1 MKTTITQKIYKMK
14 VLKIAIVVGALL
26 GFLPSMAQKLEYRD
40 FKVTNDA
47 TARLQ
52 GTAVTDEN
60 SGKRAAL
67 IKIYTPFPND
77 VLGFDAG
84 LFQILGRKQAGPGE
98 VWLYVPERTQ
108 KVTISHP
115 KYRPTVMWFEG
126 MEAEAGK
133 TYSVVLNVEGRDV
146 ALIASTPGAEISV
159 DGEPQGKSPV
169 NMHMPLGSHLVR
181 AELGSLLFEDIVT
194 LTADGGNQF
203 TLQMEDE
210 NLKFGDVDIEV
221 ADGAELWFQ
230 DNREGVGSLHKHLRA
245 GSYVITAKLPDHED
259 QTTAF
264 TVEAGK
270 TKTITAIP
278 PVAHL
283 GYLELVTEP
292 TYGVTVMEG
301 DSLVALQPTMQ
312 LPVAR
317 YEYDFT
323 KKGYYP
329 QTRKFRIERGE
340 TLRDTIRLEKI
351 QYVKKTTGYAAIS
364 FAASGKPSVGFTL
377 GGYYENVNLEVSYN
391 LGLGRSKQVDWYDR
405 VDNILIGQYSY
416 RMDEMAVR
424 AGYQLRFAERFG
436 LTPQAGFMIQR
447 LSAKDRNEAGNG
459 FTQPCA
465 TVGARFAYHP
475 VQHVGFFITP
485 EYAIPVS
492 TKGDIVDVFK
502 QGGLTQG
509 GFRGSIG
516 VSVSL

>member
-1 MKTTITQKIYKMK
+1 MKFLHTVIMT
-14 VLKIAIVVGALL
+14 AALL
-26 GFLPSMAQKLEYRD
+26 GGLPMMAQKLESRD
-40 FKVTNDA
+40 FKETSEA
-47 TARLQ
+47 TARLM
-52 GTAVTDEN
+52 GTSMTDEN

-67 IKIYTPFPND
+67 IKIYTPFLND

-84 LFQILGRKQAGPGE
+84 LFQIVGRRQAGPGE

-108 KVTISHP
+108 KITVTHP
-115 KYRPTVMWFEG
+115 KYSPTTIWFDG

-133 TYSVVLNVEGRDV
+133 TYSVELNVEGRNV
-146 ALIASTPGAEISV
+146 SLVASTPGAQITV

-194 LTADGGNQF
+194 LTNDGAIRF
-203 TLQMEDE
+203 DLPMEDE

-221 ADGAELWFQ
+221 ANGAELWFQ
-230 DNREGVGSLHKHLRA
+230 DRREGVGSLRKHLKA
-245 GSYVITAKLPDHED
+245 GSYVVTAKLPDHED

-270 TKTITAIP
+270 TKTVTATP
-278 PVAHL
+278 PSAHL

-292 TYGVTVMEG
+292 THGVTVMEG
-301 DSLVALQPTMQ
+301 DSIVNLTTTTQ

-329 QTRKFRIERGE
+329 QTLKFRIERGE
-340 TLRDTIRLEKI
+340 TFRDTIRLEKI
-351 QYVKKTTGYAAIS
+351 QYVKKTTGYAAVS
-364 FAASGKPSVGFTL
+364 FAASGRPSVGFTL

-391 LGLGRSKQVDWYDR
+391 LGLGRSKEVSWYDR
-405 VDNILIGQYSY
+405 TDNVLIGGYNY
-416 RMDEMAVR
+416 RLDEMAVR

-447 LSAKDRNEAGNG
+447 LAAKDKSYPGNG
-459 FTQPCA
+459 FTQPCV
-465 TVGARFAYHP
+465 TVGARFSYHP
-475 VQHVGFFITP
+475 VQHVGIFITP

-492 TKGDIVDVFK
+492 KKGDIVEVFK
-502 QGGLTQG
+502 QGGMTRG
-509 GFRGSIG
+509 GFKGSIG

>member
-1 MKTTITQKIYKMK
+1 MKFIKAVIM
-14 VLKIAIVVGALL
+14 AGALL
-26 GFLPSMAQKLEYRD
+26 SSLPMVAQKLEYRD
-40 FKVTNDA
+40 FKETGEM
-47 TARLQ
+47 TARLKDSE
-52 GTAVTDEN
+52 VIDEN

-67 IKIYTPFPND
+67 IKIYTPFPNE

-84 LFQILGRKQAGPGE
+84 LFRILGRRQAAPGE

-108 KVTISHP
+108 KVSVNHP
-115 KYRPTVMWFEG
+115 KYRPTVIWFDG

-133 TYSVVLNVEGRDV
+133 TYSVELNVEGREV
-146 ALIASTPGAEISV
+146 ALIASTPGAEITV
-159 DGEPQGKSPV
+159 DGETQGKSPV

-194 LTADGGNQF
+194 LTSEGATRFN
-203 TLQMEDE
+203 LQMEDE
-210 NLKFGDVDIEV
+210 NKKFGDVDIEV

-230 DNREGVGSLHKHLRA
+230 DRREGVGSLRKHLKA
-245 GSYVITAKLPDHED
+245 GSYVVTAKLPDHED

-270 TKTITAIP
+270 TKTVTATP

-301 DSLVALQPTMQ
+301 DSVVELLPTMQ

-317 YEYDFT
+317 YEYGFS

-329 QTRKFRIERGE
+329 QTRKFRIEQGA

-351 QYVKKTTGYAAIS
+351 QYVKKSTGYAAVS

-377 GGYYENVNLEVSYN
+377 GGYFENVNLEVSYN
-391 LGLGRSKQVDWYDR
+391 LGLLRSKDVSWYDR
-405 VDNILIGQYSY
+405 ETEVHMGSYSY

-436 LTPQAGFMIQR
+436 LTPQVGFLMQR
-447 LSAKDRNEAGNG
+447 LSAKDRKYPGNG
-459 FTQPCA
+459 FTQPC
-465 TVGARFAYHP
+465 VSIGARFSYHP
-475 VQHVGFFITP
+475 VQHIGIFLTP
-485 EYAIPVS
+485 EYALPVS
-492 TKGDIVDVFK
+492 TKGDIVEVYKD
-502 QGGLTQG
+502 GGLTRG
-509 GFRGSIG
+509 GFKGSIG